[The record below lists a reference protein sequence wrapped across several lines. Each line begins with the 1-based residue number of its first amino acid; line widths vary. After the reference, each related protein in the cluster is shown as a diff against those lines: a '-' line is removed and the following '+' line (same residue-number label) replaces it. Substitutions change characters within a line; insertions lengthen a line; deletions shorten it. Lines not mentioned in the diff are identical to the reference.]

1 MATVESKF
9 EVTAEKGTVS
19 SILMR
24 PPAAKQL
31 IVIGHGAGANMR
43 HANLERIATE
53 LYQAGIA
60 SFRYQFPYMER
71 GGKGRDSQ
79 STSLAT
85 VRQAVLKAKEMEPKL
100 RLFAGGH
107 SFGGRMTSM
116 AESESPLPVD
126 GLVFFSFPL
135 HPAGKPALD
144 RAEHLYGIDKRM
156 LFLTG
161 SRDKLADPD
170 LRDQVISKLGKRA
183 TLHLLDTADHGYK
196 ILKRSRESDEDV
208 FVEMIR
214 VVCDWL

>member
-1 MATVESKF
+1 MQIVETRF
-9 EVTAEKGTVS
+9 EVTPEKGDVS
-19 SILMR
+19 AILMQ
-24 PPAAKQL
+24 PPGAKQL

-43 HANLERIATE
+43 HANLERLSTE
-53 LYQAGIA
+53 LYRSDIA

-79 STSLAT
+79 ATSLAT
-85 VRQAVLKAKEMEPKL
+85 VRRAILKAKELAPEL
-100 RLFAGGH
+100 ILFAGGH

-116 AESESPLPVD
+116 AESEVPLPVD
-126 GLVFFSFPL
+126 GLLFFSFPL
-135 HPAGKPALD
+135 HPAGKASLT

-161 SRDKLADPD
+161 TRDKLAELD
-170 LRDQVISKLGKRA
+170 LLDEVIAKLGPRA

-196 ILKRSRESDEDV
+196 VLKRSRKSDEDI

-214 VVCDWL
+214 VVRDWL